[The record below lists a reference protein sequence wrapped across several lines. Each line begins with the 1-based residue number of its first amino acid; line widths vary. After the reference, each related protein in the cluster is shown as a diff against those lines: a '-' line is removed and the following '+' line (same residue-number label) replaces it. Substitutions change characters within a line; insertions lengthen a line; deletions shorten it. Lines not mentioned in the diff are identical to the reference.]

1 MDLAHGAPNGCHH
14 IVSENLIPGC
24 HWKPYRREVRS
35 QAPSTPACAGTFVAG
50 PALGAARHSR
60 SVLLGTR
67 RCAHFNPL
75 LDNPYQPAK
84 AGPTA
89 LLIER
94 NVRCSDQGRV
104 DGDFS
109 SHQRVE
115 IGRLHIHRVNTK
127 LSQFILQAGAR

>member
-1 MDLAHGAPNGCHH
+1 
-14 IVSENLIPGC
+14 V
-24 HWKPYRREVRS
+24 K
-35 QAPSTPACAGTFVAG
+35 FVAKRRVR
-50 PALGAARHSR
+50 PPVPVHSSPVR
-60 SVLLGTR
+60 RWAPQGIAGVCSWGR
-67 RCAHFNPL
+67 ERCAHFNPL

-89 LLIER
+89 LLIEL
-94 NVRCSDQGRV
+94 NVRRSDQGRV